1 MINVGSV
8 GKPKIGRPNPTYAII
23 EITEDKEVKVQFR
36 YLEYEYKRIMKDCIM
51 LNFPSSI
58 TNSYE
63 TGKE

>member
-1 MINVGSV
+1 M
-8 GKPKIGRPNPTYAII
+8 KKIRKILAVAICFALLFN
-23 EITEDKEVKVQFR
+23 TVVFASDKEVKVQFR
-36 YLEYEYKRIMKDCIM
+36 YLQYEYKRIMKDCIM